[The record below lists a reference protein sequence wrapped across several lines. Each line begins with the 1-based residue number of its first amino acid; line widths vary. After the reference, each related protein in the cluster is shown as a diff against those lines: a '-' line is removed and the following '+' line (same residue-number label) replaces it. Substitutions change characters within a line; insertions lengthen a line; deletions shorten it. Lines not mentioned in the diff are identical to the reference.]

1 MNTRSFDVRRLG
13 ASAAALFGALIV
25 VSTAPLRYA
34 RALIPAADRINEL
47 EKRIEEL
54 EALLREAEH
63 ELIDYWSITRD
74 DLRPR
79 IRAALGD
86 KPLGRG
92 AATPSRPRA
101 VPPVTTSRTAGPRM
115 RARAHTAAA
124 TASRCLAL
132 GRCTIRRRGL
142 GIPFW
147 WGRARGRPY
156 TGFRGKVWVDGH
168 KFKMAV
174 YGALR
179 GSGGPLL
186 LAALFSRPRP
196 PFRVAMGCIA
206 RRERR

>member
-1 MNTRSFDVRRLG
+1 MNTRSFEIRRLG
-13 ASAAALFGALIV
+13 ASAAALFGLIV

-47 EKRIEEL
+47 AKRIEEL

-63 ELIDYWSITRD
+63 ELIDHWSITRD

-92 AATPSRPRA
+92 AATPSPPRA
-101 VPPVTTSRTAGPRM
+101 VPPGTTSRTAGHRM

-142 GIPFW
+142 GLPFW
-147 WGRARGRPY
+147 WGRARVKPY
-156 TGFRGKVWVDGH
+156 TGFRGK
-168 KFKMAV
+168 
-174 YGALR
+174 LR
-179 GSGGPLL
+179 RRSQIQNG
-186 LAALFSRPRP
+186 
-196 PFRVAMGCIA
+196 RV
-206 RRERR
+206 RRSHGL